1 MGEPIH
7 IQTVYAASNM
17 ADAWRYADCYADT
30 DVYYDCEED
39 LDLATLRDVIKD
51 LDGAVDQVRS
61 RCDGLMCSRLAE
73 KLAEYPLCPPPSPL
87 PSPPSSPPPEQ
98 ELVSYDPWDN
108 THLWVVIPA
117 AVFAAAV
124 VFDDMT
130 PVVLFEDREAV
141 VAATVEAR
149 KAARKAARKRL
160 M

>member
-1 MGEPIH
+1 
-7 IQTVYAASNM
+7 M
-17 ADAWRYADCYADT
+17 ADAWRYEHCYADT
-30 DVYYDCEED
+30 DTYYDCEED
-39 LDLATLRDVIKD
+39 LDLAALRDVIKD

-73 KLAEYPLCPPPSPL
+73 QLEEYPPCPPPSPL
-87 PSPPSSPPPEQ
+87 PSPPPEF

-130 PVVLFEDREAV
+130 PVVLFEDFEAQRKAGK
-141 VAATVEAR
+141 AAA

>member
-1 MGEPIH
+1 
-7 IQTVYAASNM
+7 M
-17 ADAWRYADCYADT
+17 ADAWRYEHCYADADT
-30 DVYYDCEED
+30 YYDCEEN

-61 RCDGLMCSRLAE
+61 RCDGLMISRLTTQLE
-73 KLAEYPLCPPPSPL
+73 EYPQCPPPSPL
-87 PSPPSSPPPEQ
+87 PSPPSSPPPETQ
-98 ELVSYDPWDN
+98 LVSYDPWDN
-108 THLWVVIPA
+108 THLWIVIPA

-141 VAATVEAR
+141 VAATV
-149 KAARKAARKRL
+149 AARKAARMAAKKRL

>member
-1 MGEPIH
+1 
-7 IQTVYAASNM
+7 M

-30 DVYYDCEED
+30 DTYYDCEED

-73 KLAEYPLCPPPSPL
+73 KLAEYPPCPPPSPL
-87 PSPPSSPPPEQ
+87 PSPPPEL

-108 THLWVVIPA
+108 VTTWIIIPA
-117 AVFAAAV
+117 AVYAAAV

-130 PVVLFEDREAV
+130 PVVLFEHFDA
-141 VAATVEAR
+141 
-149 KAARKAARKRL
+149 KAARKAAKKRL
-160 M
+160 QIL

>member
-1 MGEPIH
+1 
-7 IQTVYAASNM
+7 M
-17 ADAWRYADCYADT
+17 ADAWRYEHCYADT
-30 DVYYDCEED
+30 DTYYDCEEN

-73 KLAEYPLCPPPSPL
+73 KLAEYPRCPPPSPL

-98 ELVSYDPWDN
+98 DLVSYDPWDN
-108 THLWVVIPA
+108 THLWIILPA
-117 AVFAAAV
+117 AIFAAAV

-141 VAATVEAR
+141 VAATVAAR
-149 KAARKAARKRL
+149 KAARKAAKKRL
-160 M
+160 QLM

>member
-1 MGEPIH
+1 
-7 IQTVYAASNM
+7 M
-17 ADAWRYADCYADT
+17 ADAWRYEHCYADT
-30 DVYYDCEED
+30 DTYYDCEEN

-73 KLAEYPLCPPPSPL
+73 AFAEYPQCPPPSPL
-87 PSPPSSPPPEQ
+87 PSPPSSPPPEC

-108 THLWVVIPA
+108 THIWIVIPA
-117 AVFAAAV
+117 AIFAAAV

-130 PVVLFEDREAV
+130 PVVLFEDPDSKAV
-141 VAATVEAR
+141 AKAAR
-149 KAARKAARKRL
+149 KAARKAAKKQLQL

>member
-1 MGEPIH
+1 
-7 IQTVYAASNM
+7 M

-30 DVYYDCEED
+30 DTYYDCEED

-73 KLAEYPLCPPPSPL
+73 KLAEYPPCPPPSPL
-87 PSPPSSPPPEQ
+87 PSPPPEL

-108 THLWVVIPA
+108 VTTWIIIPA
-117 AVFAAAV
+117 AVYAAAV

-130 PVVLFEDREAV
+130 PVVLFEDFDAK
-141 VAATVEAR
+141 AAR
-149 KAARKAARKRL
+149 KAARKAAKKRL
-160 M
+160 QIL